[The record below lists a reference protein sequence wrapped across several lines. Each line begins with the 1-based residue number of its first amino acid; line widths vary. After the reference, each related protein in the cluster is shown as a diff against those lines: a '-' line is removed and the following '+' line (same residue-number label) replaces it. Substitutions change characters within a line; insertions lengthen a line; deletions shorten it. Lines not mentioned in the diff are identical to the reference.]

1 MIDLM
6 MLPLAALPFP
16 DIDPVIVQIGP
27 LAIHWYGVG
36 YVVGIL
42 FAWWYG
48 RRLVTNPRL
57 WPEGVKPMR
66 PEDIDDFLVWAA
78 IGVVL
83 GGRVG
88 YILFYDFARYLA
100 NPLDIFAVW
109 QGGMSF
115 HGGFAGVTIAMILFA
130 RSRGIGI
137 WTLFDVISA
146 GVPVGLGLVRVT
158 NFINAELW
166 GRPTD
171 APSGVIFCNDRLREL
186 GGGQCIA
193 GEFARHPSQLYEA
206 ALEGLVLFL
215 AMRLLTHTF
224 LRLKNPGCVSG
235 TFLAGYGMSRIFVE
249 FFREPDA
256 HIGYLAGGWLTMG
269 MVLSAPM
276 VLFGLWAILRSRS
289 QTAQSARA

>member
-1 MIDLM
+1 MTEYL

-42 FAWWYG
+42 FAWWYAK
-48 RRLVTNPRL
+48 RLVTNPRL

-66 PEDIDDFLVWAA
+66 PEDLDDFLVWAA
-78 IGVVL
+78 VGVVL

-88 YILFYDFARYLA
+88 YILFYDLARYLA

-115 HGGFAGVTIAMILFA
+115 HGGFVGTTLAMILFA

-137 WTLFDVISA
+137 WTMFDVIAA

-158 NFINAELW
+158 NFINSELW

-171 APSGVIFCNDRLREL
+171 VPWAFEFPN
-186 GGGQCIA
+186 GGP
-193 GEFARHPSQLYEA
+193 FPRHPSQLYEA

-215 AMRLLTHTF
+215 VLRLLTHSF
-224 LRLKNPGCVSG
+224 LKLKNAGLRRRRIRRRLRPVAHLRRVLPRARRPARLPVRRLADHGHGAVRCRWCCSASG
-235 TFLAGYGMSRIFVE
+235 RWRGHGR
-249 FFREPDA
+249 
-256 HIGYLAGGWLTMG
+256 
-269 MVLSAPM
+269 
-276 VLFGLWAILRSRS
+276 RSRS
-289 QTAQSARA
+289 PPGMTG